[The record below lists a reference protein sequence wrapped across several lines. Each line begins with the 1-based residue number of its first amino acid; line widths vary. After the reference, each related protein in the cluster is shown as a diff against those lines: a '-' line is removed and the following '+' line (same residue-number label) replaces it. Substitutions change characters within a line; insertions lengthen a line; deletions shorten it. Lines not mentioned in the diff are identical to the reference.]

1 MFLFENKSIVR
12 RCLAHLYNYSLYV
25 ACSNGVSRGSILSL
39 MVTPGVHGH
48 EIIQKC
54 VHHEWNRSIVSDILT
69 MRVIVELKSN
79 RSTILVYFPF
89 KPPPFPY
96 KADAGG
102 SITLRSTD
110 ESLWKEGFKNTCHYT
125 LPNTIQCSR
134 SRATGPIR

>member
-1 MFLFENKSIVR
+1 MKNKFDKFINFHISFKNHIGIYIFLFENKSIVR

-25 ACSNGVSRGSILSL
+25 ACLNGVSRGSILSL
-39 MVTPGVHGH
+39 IVTPGVH

-89 KPPPFPY
+89 KPPPPVQSWRRGINNTSFHRWILV
-96 KADAGG
+96 K
-102 SITLRSTD
+102 R
-110 ESLWKEGFKNTCHYT
+110 GF
-125 LPNTIQCSR
+125 
-134 SRATGPIR
+134 